1 MATPFN
7 DVYNLFLSQ
16 VTDKSLE
23 KIPEIS
29 LKANLQLWL
38 MSATGFFSNCRQDLT
53 DYDLELNQFNVDLTM
68 IEKQIL
74 AKFMV
79 VVYMGTHL
87 IHDSLL
93 KEHLN
98 SKDYRTHSPA
108 NKIKALI
115 EIKSQTNTEA
125 NTLVSRYLYSIPNLK
140 DLFKS

>member
-7 DVYNLFLSQ
+7 DVYNLFLAQ

-29 LKANLQLWL
+29 LKTNLQLWL
-38 MSATGFFSNCRQDLT
+38 MSATGFFSNCRQDLS
-53 DYDLELNQFNVDLTM
+53 DFDLTLNEFTPDLTM
-68 IEKQIL
+68 HEKQIL

-79 VVYMGTHL
+79 VVYMDTHL

-115 EIKSQTNTEA
+115 EVKSKINSEA
-125 NTLVSRYLYSIPNLK
+125 NTLMSRYSYSIKNLK
-140 DLFKS
+140 DLFK